1 MVAAMREAMF
11 GAFGNVFWQ
20 EMAMVAVWCL
30 PALLLGLLLRKP
42 FAKFMSWYVEK
53 VEDSKLMA

>member
-1 MVAAMREAMF
+1 MREAMF
-11 GAFGNVFWQ
+11 GVFGNVFWQ
-20 EMAMVAVWCL
+20 EMVMVAVWCL